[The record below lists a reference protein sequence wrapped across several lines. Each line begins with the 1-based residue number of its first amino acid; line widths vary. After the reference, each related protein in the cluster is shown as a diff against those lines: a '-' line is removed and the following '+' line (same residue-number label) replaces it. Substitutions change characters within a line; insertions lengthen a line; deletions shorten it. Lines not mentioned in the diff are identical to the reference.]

1 MCPPVFTLFSVPKPF
16 RGHIGTIQ
24 RNAVR
29 SWTLLGPDHEV
40 VLLGDE
46 DGVEEAAERLGVRHE
61 PELRCSGYGTPLM
74 SSVFERGQQVAAH
87 DWLCYVNCD
96 IVLTGDLVRALRRVA
111 RVRRPVLLSGRRWR
125 LDVDEPLD
133 FGPGWEATLRRR
145 VKAHGRRDG
154 VGCMDYFA
162 FERGL
167 VHDFPDFALG
177 RGRWDSF
184 LPYQARAQ
192 GAWFVDATGV
202 VLAVHQNHGYAI
214 PAGGGTRKSKAEI
227 KASPEGV
234 ANANLAPR
242 DHKAT
247 LGNADRRLTR
257 WRLRRTWDSVR
268 LRYWLWVKL
277 AEGDRETRLGR
288 RAHNLRKQ
296 HKVRIKRL
304 LMG

>member
-1 MCPPVFTLFSVPKPF
+1 VFTLFSVPKPF

-29 SWTLLGPDHEV
+29 SWTLLGPGHEV

-46 DGVEEAAERLGVRHE
+46 DGVAEAAERLGVRHH
-61 PELRCSGYGTPLM
+61 PELRCSSYGTPLM
-74 SSVFERGQQVAAH
+74 SSVFEEGQRVAAH
-87 DWLCYVNCD
+87 DWVCYVNCD
-96 IVLTGDLVRALRRVA
+96 IVLTGDLVRAMRRVA
-111 RVRRPVLLSGRRWR
+111 RLRRPVLLSGRRWR

-133 FGPGWEATLRRR
+133 FEPGWEATLRRR

-167 VHDFPDFALG
+167 IRDFPDFALG

-202 VLAVHQNHGYAI
+202 VLAVHQNHDYAI
-214 PAGGGTRKSKAEI
+214 PAGDGTRRSKAGI
-227 KASPEGV
+227 KASPEAL
-234 ANANLAPR
+234 ANAELAPR

-257 WRLRRTWDSVR
+257 WRLRRTVDSVR

-277 AEGDRETRLGR
+277 AEGDRETPLGR
-288 RAHNLRKQ
+288 LAHRLRKQ
-296 HKVRIKRL
+296 HKIKIKRL